1 MPESNRIEYKQEIMR
16 IFKDLDLVEQL
27 GSGVPRILKYYKK
40 NCFLF
45 SENFIRMTFPSQ
57 ETVVETV
64 IETVVETV
72 VETEQKIIEILSKN
86 NKASAKIMG
95 EKLEVS
101 QRTIQR
107 HLKSM
112 VSKGILKREGT
123 AKGGNWIIL
132 NKHS

>member
-1 MPESNRIEYKQEIMR
+1 MPESNRIEYIQEIMR
-16 IFKDLDLVEQL
+16 VFKDLDLVEQL

-57 ETVVETV
+57 ETVVET
-64 IETVVETV
+64 
-72 VETEQKIIEILSKN
+72 EQKIIAVLSKN
-86 NKASAKIMG
+86 NKASAKIIG

-123 AKGGNWIIL
+123 AKGGIWIIL

>member
-1 MPESNRIEYKQEIMR
+1 MPESNRIEYNQEIMR

-57 ETVVETV
+57 
-64 IETVVETV
+64 ETVVETV

>member
-1 MPESNRIEYKQEIMR
+1 MPESNRIEYIQEIMR
-16 IFKDLDLVEQL
+16 VFKDLDLVEQL

-57 ETVVETV
+57 ETVVET
-64 IETVVETV
+64 
-72 VETEQKIIEILSKN
+72 EQKIIAVLSKN
-86 NKASAKIMG
+86 NKASAKIIG